1 MVEIM
6 GEIVFV
12 GLGLY
17 DDYGISLK
25 GMEEVKSADSVF
37 LEHYTS
43 FLPGFSLERF
53 EKLSGKK
60 VYVVY
65 RRQLEDEDGKVITE
79 AAERGKAVLLVPGD
93 PLVATTHVALRIAAE
108 RQGIKTRIVHG
119 ASIISAVMGL
129 SGLQSYKFGK
139 TVTIPFP
146 ENFSETPYNVI
157 FQNKKLG
164 LHTLCLLDVNVEE
177 ERYLSIN
184 EALKMLLNIEKER
197 KKHVAE
203 EENLA
208 IGIARAGSRNPI
220 VKAGQVK
227 KLLKYDFKG
236 PPQSLI
242 FPGKLHF
249 MEAEAL
255 ITLAKAP
262 STVRKMVE

>member
-1 MVEIM
+1 M

-17 DDYGISLK
+17 DDFGISLRGLK
-25 GMEEVKSADSVF
+25 EVKSADSVF

-53 EKLSGKK
+53 EKFSGKK
-60 VYVVY
+60 VYVVS
-65 RRQLEDEDGKVITE
+65 RRELEDEDGKVILE
-79 AAERGKAVLLVPGD
+79 AADRGKVVLLVPGD

-108 RQGIKTRIVHG
+108 KQGIKTRIVHG

-139 TVTIPFP
+139 SVTIPFP

-157 FQNKKLG
+157 FQNGRLG

-177 ERYLSIN
+177 KRYLSIN
-184 EALKMLLNIEKER
+184 EALKMLLKVEKAK
-197 KKHVAE
+197 KKHVADE
-203 EENLA
+203 DNLA
-208 IGIARAGSRNPI
+208 LGIARAGSANPT
-220 VKAGQVK
+220 VKAGLVK
-227 KLLKYDFKG
+227 QLIEYDFKG
-236 PPQSLI
+236 PPHSLI

-255 ITLAKAP
+255 ITLADAP
-262 STVRKMVE
+262 SSVRMMVK